1 MKQLLTHLIR
11 SKGWASLVRR
21 AWAIVRRTG
30 FTVRQMRRALVSFA
44 DLLARYD
51 ARATF
56 PVTAVVLHRHPTVF
70 RQLLAR
76 APTVELAIHGHR
88 HTDLS
93 LLSEAEQAAEI
104 EAAAALLRAN
114 GIPFAGFR
122 APYLRWNDS
131 LIATLEA
138 AGLWYDS
145 SQCILWPVL
154 DEATLDSTQ
163 RESVQLLCDFCQPL
177 PAETTPALPYWL
189 NDMLEIPV
197 SLPDDEMLVERLRLR
212 DQGQM
217 ATIWSAALE
226 QCHARGE
233 LFVLQLHPER
243 FPLCAEA
250 VESLLSRAQR
260 LRPAVWLTSL
270 GGVTAWWREKRAL
283 HLDLAPLGEGLW
295 EVIAEGPERGALMV
309 RGTEVESENVPRY
322 GQMASR
328 GCGQPAGRPYALV
341 SQRRFKLRADV
352 CPCVGVSPAASLE
365 LVQFL
370 TDQGYLLEVSDR
382 TDGYTVYIDR
392 GGDRGG
398 SLARS
403 EKLPLL
409 AEIEAAPGPLVR
421 WARWPEGAGSALAVT
436 GDVDALT
443 VWDYLSRPFEG

>member
-1 MKQLLTHLIR
+1 M
-11 SKGWASLVRR
+11 RR

-30 FTVRQMRRALVSFA
+30 FTVHQMRRSLVGFA

-56 PVTAVVLHRHPTVF
+56 PVTAVALHRHPTVF
-70 RQLLAR
+70 RRLLAR

-93 LLSEAEQAAEI
+93 LLSEADQAAEI
-104 EAAAALLRAN
+104 EQAAALFRAN

-122 APYLRWNDS
+122 APYLRWNGS
-131 LIATLEA
+131 LMATLEA

-163 RESVQLLCDFCQPL
+163 RECVQLLCDFCQPL
-177 PAETTPALPYWL
+177 PAETYPALPFWL

-212 DQGQM
+212 DEEQM
-217 ATIWSAALE
+217 ATIWSAVLE

-260 LRPAVWLTSL
+260 LRPPVWLTSL

-283 HLDLAPLGEGLW
+283 HLDLVPLGEGLW

-309 RGTEVESENVPRY
+309 RGAEVESESVPGY
-322 GQMASR
+322 GR
-328 GCGQPAGRPYALV
+328 PAGRPYALV
-341 SQRRFKLRADV
+341 SQRRFRLRADV

-382 TDGYTVYIDR
+382 TDGHTVYI
-392 GGDRGG
+392 DRGG

-403 EKLPLL
+403 DVLPLL